1 MQSPAAALALV
12 LILAGCAHHTPKPEG
27 STLAA
32 TNALLRLAEA
42 DQATAKAAAAK
53 LAPGQ
58 FVFYKNE
65 SGEAVVVTCETRETF
80 TVLMLDRA
88 GELLQIRATA
98 ARDGDTVQ
106 LVQAAETEWAT
117 PYAKAHAHI
126 IYEQIT
132 AELKDMPANTPVLV
146 E

>member
-1 MQSPAAALALV
+1 MQSSAAALALV
-12 LILAGCAHHTPKPEG
+12 LILAGCAHHHPKPEG

-32 TNALLRLAEA
+32 
-42 DQATAKAAAAK
+42 AAK
-53 LAPGQ
+53 LSPGQ
-58 FVFYKNE
+58 FVFYKTQA
-65 SGEAVVVTCETRETF
+65 GEAVMVTCETKETF
-80 TVLMLDRA
+80 TVLMPDRA

-98 ARDGDTVQ
+98 AHDGDRVRVLEAT
-106 LVQAAETEWAT
+106 ETGWAT

-132 AELKDMPANTPVLV
+132 AELKDMPANTPVIV